1 MDTIHVVKEITPTT
15 SCLSPQYL
23 GSTSLQT
30 STKFKELLRNII
42 NCCKLQ
48 IVCKNKTR

>member
-1 MDTIHVVKEITPTT
+1 MDTIHVAKEITPTA

-23 GSTSLQT
+23 GSISLET
-30 STKFKELLRNII
+30 STKFKELLRNVI

-48 IVCKNKTR
+48 IVFKNKTR